1 MDYYSG
7 LYDSL
12 EKVKASRTRR
22 KAQQIPKLTPEEKQ
36 SLLEEYHPDYRVAG
50 FREIRLGQNKGEM
63 APRELVEL
71 LEAPSR
77 LKGIPLDLAHPHH
90 RVDVLVIGGGGGGSA
105 AALMARDEGAKVL
118 MATKL
123 RHGDSNT
130 IMAEGGIG
138 AATRPDD
145 SPAIHY
151 VDTIRGGRF
160 ANVPEL
166 VRALVTDAPRVVA
179 WLERLGVLFDRVED
193 GNILTHPPAGHSRP
207 RSHSCRDM
215 TGLEIMRVLQDEMR
229 NAQIP
234 VLEFSPVVEL
244 LTDPNG
250 ACAGAVL
257 LNLDTRRHVIVHAK
271 KTILATGGIG
281 RLHIQGFPTTNHYGA
296 TADGLVVAYR
306 AGARLLYVDSIQYH
320 PTGVVWPEQMLGL
333 LISEHLRAKGAQL
346 VDREG
351 GRFINELETRDAI
364 SSAIIRACT
373 AQERGVP
380 TPGGRQ
386 GIWLDTPLI
395 ELLHGRG
402 TIERQFTG
410 IHHRFRKFGIDVT
423 QMPILIYPAQHYQ
436 NGGVAIDAWSA
447 TTIPNLYAVGE
458 VAGGVHG
465 RNRLGSNSLVDILVF
480 GRRAGHRAAETLR
493 PEWPGPAR
501 LDHLQAY
508 HAELERLGIQQTM
521 PAPLLLP
528 DYGPSDRAEAVR

>member
-1 MDYYSG
+1 MDYYSTFN
-7 LYDSL
+7 DSL
-12 EKVKASRTRR
+12 QKVKATRSKR
-22 KAQQIPKLTPEEKQ
+22 QMQQIPRLTPDEKQ
-36 SLLEEYHPDYRVAG
+36 TLLEEYHPDYRVSG
-50 FREIRLGQNKGEM
+50 FREIRLGPNKGEM
-63 APRELVEL
+63 APRELVDL

-77 LKGIPLDLAHPHH
+77 LLGVPLELARPHH
-90 RVDVLVIGGGGGGSA
+90 RLDVLVIGGGGGGSA
-105 AALMARDEGAKVL
+105 AALAAREAGASVL

-138 AATRPDD
+138 AATRPED
-145 SPAIHY
+145 SPSIHY

-160 ANVPEL
+160 ANIPEL
-166 VRALVTDAPRVVA
+166 VRALVTDAPRVVE
-179 WLERLGVLFDRVED
+179 WLERLGVLFDRVDD
-193 GNILTHPPAGHSRP
+193 GNILTHTPAGHSRP

-244 LTDPNG
+244 LSDPDG
-250 ACAGAVL
+250 VCVGAVL

-320 PTGVVWPEQMLGL
+320 PTGVIWPEQMLGL

-346 VDREG
+346 VDRG
-351 GRFINELETRDAI
+351 GERFVNELETRDAI
-364 SSAIIRACT
+364 SSAIIRQCT
-373 AQERGVP
+373 ANGRGVA
-380 TPGGRQ
+380 TPGGRL
-386 GIWLDTPLI
+386 GIWLDSPLI
-395 ELLHGRG
+395 DLLNGQG
-402 TIERQFTG
+402 TMERQFTG
-410 IHHRFRKFGIDVT
+410 IHHRFRKFGIDVS
-423 QMPILIYPAQHYQ
+423 QVPILVYPAQHYQ
-436 NGGVAIDAWSA
+436 NGGIAIDAWGA
-447 TTIPNLYAVGE
+447 TGIPNLYAVGE

-480 GRRAGHRAAETLR
+480 GRRAGRHAAETLA
-493 PEWPGPAR
+493 PEWPAHVT

-508 HAELERLGIQQTM
+508 HAELDRLGVRQAT

-528 DYGPSDRAEAVR
+528 DYGSSNHAEAVR

>member
-1 MDYYSG
+1 MDYYAG
-7 LYDSL
+7 FRDSL
-12 EKVKASRTRR
+12 EKVRSTRSRR
-22 KAQQIPKLTPEEKQ
+22 QMEQIPKMSPGEKQ
-36 SLLEEYHPDYRVAG
+36 NLLEEYHPDYRMAG
-50 FREIRLGQNKGEM
+50 FREIRVGQNKGET
-63 APRELVEL
+63 APRELVDL
-71 LEAPSR
+71 LEARSR
-77 LKGIPLDLAHPHH
+77 LEGVQLDLGRPHY

-105 AALMARDEGAKVL
+105 AALAAHEAGADVL

-138 AATRPDD
+138 AATLPDD

-160 ANVPEL
+160 ANIPDL
-166 VRALVTDAPRVVA
+166 VRALVTDAPGVVG
-179 WLERLGVLFDRVED
+179 WLEQLGVLFDRVED
-193 GNILTHPPAGHSRP
+193 GNILTHSPAGHSRP

-215 TGLEIMRVLQDEMR
+215 TGLEIMRVLRDEMR

-244 LTDPNG
+244 LTDPTD

-257 LNLDTRRHVIVHAK
+257 LNLDTRRHTIVHAK

-281 RLHIQGFPTTNHYGA
+281 RLHIQGFATTNHYGA
-296 TADGLVVAYR
+296 TADGLVVAYH
-306 AGARLLYVDSIQYH
+306 AGARLLYADSIQYH

-333 LISEHLRAKGAQL
+333 LISEHLRSKGAQL

-351 GRFINELETRDAI
+351 KRFINELETRDAI
-364 SSAIIRACT
+364 TSAIIRACT
-373 AQERGVP
+373 AQGRGVP
-380 TPGGRQ
+380 TQGGRQ

-395 ELLHGRG
+395 DILNGRG

-410 IHHRFRKFGIDVT
+410 IHHRFQKFGIDVT
-423 QMPILIYPAQHYQ
+423 QVPILISPAQHYQ
-436 NGGVAIDAWSA
+436 NGGIAIDAWSA
-447 TTIPNLYAVGE
+447 TAIPNLYAVGE

-480 GRRAGHRAAETLR
+480 GRRAGRHAAETLT
-493 PEWPGPAR
+493 PEGPGPAT
-501 LDHLQAY
+501 LDHMHAY
-508 HAELERLGIQQTM
+508 HAELERLGVEPQV
-521 PAPLLLP
+521 PVPLLLP
-528 DYGPSDRAEAVR
+528 DYGPSNRAEAVR

>member
-1 MDYYSG
+1 M
-7 LYDSL
+7 
-12 EKVKASRTRR
+12 
-22 KAQQIPKLTPEEKQ
+22 TPEEKLT
-36 SLLEEYHPDYRVAG
+36 LLEEYHPDYRVSG
-50 FREIRLGQNKGEM
+50 FCEIRLGPNKGEM
-63 APRELVEL
+63 ASRELVEL

-77 LKGIPLDLAHPHH
+77 LQGIPLDLARPHH

-105 AALMARDEGAKVL
+105 AALAAREAGAAVL

-160 ANVPEL
+160 VNVPEL

-193 GNILTHPPAGHSRP
+193 GNILTHTPAGHSRP

-215 TGLEIMRVLQDEMR
+215 TGLEIMRVLRDEMR

-244 LTDPNG
+244 LTNPDG

-257 LNLDTRRHVIVHAK
+257 LNLDTRRHVIMHAK

-306 AGARLLYVDSIQYH
+306 AGARLLYMDSIQYH

-333 LISEHLRAKGAQL
+333 LISEHLRAKGAQI

-351 GRFINELETRDAI
+351 ERFINELETRDVI

-373 AQERGVP
+373 AKGRGVP
-380 TPGGRQ
+380 MPGGRL

-395 ELLHGRG
+395 DLLHGRG

-423 QMPILIYPAQHYQ
+423 RVPILIYPAQHYQ
-436 NGGVAIDAWSA
+436 NGGIAIDAWSA
-447 TTIPNLYAVGE
+447 TAIPNLYAVGE

-480 GRRAGHRAAETLR
+480 GRRAGRHAAETLT
-493 PEWPGPAR
+493 PEWPAHAT

-508 HAELERLGIQQTM
+508 HAELDRLGADQQI
-521 PAPLLLP
+521 PSPLLLP
-528 DYGPSDRAEAVR
+528 DYGPSARAEAVR

>member
-1 MDYYSG
+1 MDYYSAFRQ
-7 LYDSL
+7 SL
-12 EKVKASRTRR
+12 DKLKSTRTRR
-22 KAQQIPKLTPEEKQ
+22 RRQEIPRLSPEEKQ
-36 SLLEEYHPDYRVAG
+36 HLLEEYHPDYRVSG
-50 FREIRLGQNKGEM
+50 FCEIRIGQNKGEM
-63 APRELVEL
+63 VPRELGDL
-71 LEAPSR
+71 LEARSR
-77 LKGIPLDLAHPHH
+77 LDGISLDLGRPHY
-90 RVDVLVIGGGGGGSA
+90 RVDALVIGGGGGGSA
-105 AALMARDEGAKVL
+105 AALAAHEAGADVL

-160 ANVPEL
+160 ANVPDL
-166 VRALVTDAPRVVA
+166 VRALVTDAPPVVA
-179 WLERLGVLFDRVED
+179 WLESLGVLFDRVED
-193 GNILTHPPAGHSRP
+193 GNILTHTPAGHTHP

-215 TGLEIMRVLQDEMR
+215 TGLEIMRVLRDEMQ

-244 LTDPNG
+244 LTDPTG
-250 ACAGAVL
+250 DCAGAVL
-257 LNLDTRRHVIVHAK
+257 LNLDTRRHIIVHAK

-296 TADGLVVAYR
+296 TADGLVVAYH
-306 AGARLLYVDSIQYH
+306 AGARLLYADSIQYH

-351 GRFINELETRDAI
+351 ERFINELETRDAI
-364 SSAIIRACT
+364 SSAIIRRCT
-373 AQERGVP
+373 DTGRGVP
-380 TPGGRQ
+380 TPSGRQ

-395 ELLHGRG
+395 DLLDGRG

-410 IHHRFRKFGIDVT
+410 IHHRFRKFEIDVT
-423 QMPILIYPAQHYQ
+423 QEPILIYPAQHYQ
-436 NGGVAIDAWSA
+436 NGGIAIDAWSA
-447 TTIPNLYAVGE
+447 TAIPNLYAVGE

-480 GRRAGHRAAETLR
+480 GRRAGRHAVKSLT
-493 PEWPGPAR
+493 PEWPGPAT
-501 LDHLQAY
+501 LEHLQAY
-508 HAELERLGIQQTM
+508 QAELDRLGVA
-521 PAPLLLP
+521 PDALAPLLLP
-528 DYGPSDRAEAVR
+528 DYGPPNRAEAVR

>member
-7 LYDSL
+7 FRDSL
-12 EKVKASRTRR
+12 HKVKSFRGKRR
-22 KAQQIPKLTPEEKQ
+22 VQHLPKMSSSEKQ
-36 SLLEEYHPDYRVAG
+36 NLLEEYHPDYLVSAFAEVRVG
-50 FREIRLGQNKGEM
+50 PNKGEK
-63 APRELVEL
+63 APRELTEL
-71 LEAPSR
+71 MEARSR
-77 LKGIPLDLAHPHH
+77 LDGIPLDLARPHH
-90 RVDVLVIGGGGGGSA
+90 RADVLVIGGGGGGSA
-105 AALMARDEGAKVL
+105 AALTAREAGAAVL
-118 MATKL
+118 MVTKL

-145 SPAIHY
+145 SPSIHY

-179 WLERLGVLFDRVED
+179 WLERLGVLFDRVGD
-193 GNILTHPPAGHSRP
+193 GNILTHTPAGHSRP

-215 TGLEIMRVLQDEMR
+215 TGLEIMRVLRDEMR
-229 NAQIP
+229 NTGIP
-234 VLEFSPVVEL
+234 VLEFSPVVDL
-244 LTDPNG
+244 LTDPTG

-306 AGARLLYVDSIQYH
+306 AGARLLYADSIQYH

-333 LISEHLRAKGAQL
+333 LISEHLRAMGAQL

-351 GRFINELETRDAI
+351 ERFVNELETRDAI
-364 SSAIIRACT
+364 SSAIIRECA
-373 AQERGVP
+373 AKGRGVP
-380 TPGGRQ
+380 TPSGRL

-395 ELLHGRG
+395 DLLHGRG

-410 IHHRFRKFGIDVT
+410 IHHRFGKFEIDVT
-423 QMPILIYPAQHYQ
+423 QEPILIYPAQHYQ
-436 NGGVAIDAWSA
+436 NGGIAIDAWSA
-447 TTIPNLYAVGE
+447 TAIPNLYAVGE

-480 GRRAGHRAAETLR
+480 GRRAGRHAAETLT
-493 PEWPGPAR
+493 PHWPGPAT
-501 LDHLQAY
+501 LEHLQAY
-508 HAELERLGIQQTM
+508 HAELDRLGLPQTA

-528 DYGPSDRAEAVR
+528 DYRPANHAEAVR

>member
-1 MDYYSG
+1 MDYYSAFRE
-7 LYDSL
+7 SL
-12 EKVKASRTRR
+12 DKVKSTRAR
-22 KAQQIPKLTPEEKQ
+22 RRRQEIPRLSPEEKQ
-36 SLLEEYHPDYRVAG
+36 RLLEEHHPDYRVSG
-50 FREIRLGQNKGEM
+50 FCEIRIGQNKGEM
-63 APRELVEL
+63 VPRELADL
-71 LEAPSR
+71 LEARSR
-77 LKGIPLDLAHPHH
+77 LDGTSLDLGRPHY

-105 AALMARDEGAKVL
+105 AALAAHEAGATVL

-145 SPAIHY
+145 SPAMHY

-166 VRALVTDAPRVVA
+166 VRALVTDAPPVVA
-179 WLERLGVLFDRVED
+179 WLESLGVLFDRVED
-193 GNILTHPPAGHSRP
+193 GNILTHTPAGHSRP

-215 TGLEIMRVLQDEMR
+215 TGLEIMRVLRDEMQ

-234 VLEFSPVVEL
+234 ALEFSPVVEL
-244 LTDPNG
+244 LTDSTG

-257 LNLDTRRHVIVHAK
+257 LNLDTRRHVIIHAK

-296 TADGLVVAYR
+296 TADGLVVAYH
-306 AGARLLYVDSIQYH
+306 AGARLLYADSIQYH

-351 GRFINELETRDAI
+351 ERFINELETRDAI
-364 SSAIIRACT
+364 SSAIIRQCADKG
-373 AQERGVP
+373 RGVP
-380 TPGGRQ
+380 TPSGRQ

-395 ELLHGRG
+395 DLLDGRG
-402 TIERQFTG
+402 MIERQFTG
-410 IHHRFRKFGIDVT
+410 IHHRFQKFEIDVT
-423 QMPILIYPAQHYQ
+423 QEPILIYPAQHYQ

-447 TTIPNLYAVGE
+447 TAIPNLYAVGE

-480 GRRAGHRAAETLR
+480 GRRAGRHAAETLT
-493 PEWPGPAR
+493 PDWPGPAT

-508 HAELERLGIQQTM
+508 HAELDRLGVE
-521 PAPLLLP
+521 PHALAPLLLP
-528 DYGPSDRAEAVR
+528 DYGPPNRAEAVR

>member
-1 MDYYSG
+1 MDYYG
-7 LYDSL
+7 AFHDFLPT
-12 EKVKASRTRR
+12 VKSTRAKR
-22 KAQQIPKLTPEEKQ
+22 RIQQIPKMSPDEKQ
-36 SLLEEYHPDYRVAG
+36 ELLEEYHPDYRVSG
-50 FREIRLGQNKGEM
+50 FRELRVGQNKGEM
-63 APRELVEL
+63 APHELVDL

-77 LKGIPLDLAHPHH
+77 LNAVPLDVAHPH
-90 RVDVLVIGGGGGGSA
+90 RQVEILVIGGGGGGSA
-105 AALMARDEGAKVL
+105 AALAAREAGADVL

-160 ANVPEL
+160 ANLPDL
-166 VRALVTDAPRVVA
+166 VRALVTDAPGVVA
-179 WLERLGVLFDRVED
+179 WLESLGVLFDRVEG
-193 GNILTHPPAGHSRP
+193 GNILTHTPAGHSRP

-215 TGLEIMRVLQDEMR
+215 TGLEIMRVLRDEMQ

-244 LTDPNG
+244 LIDPHG
-250 ACAGAVL
+250 SCAGAVL
-257 LNLDTRRHVIVHAK
+257 LNLDTRLHMVVHAK

-296 TADGLVVAYR
+296 TADGLVVAYH
-306 AGARLLYVDSIQYH
+306 AGARLLYADSIQYH

-333 LISEHLRAKGAQL
+333 LISEHLRAMGAQL

-351 GRFINELETRDAI
+351 ERFINELETRDAI
-364 SSAIIRACT
+364 SSAIIRTCST
-373 AQERGVP
+373 RGRGVP
-380 TPGGRQ
+380 TPSGRQ

-395 ELLHGRG
+395 DLLHGQG

-410 IHHRFRKFGIDVT
+410 IHHRFLKFGIDVT
-423 QMPILIYPAQHYQ
+423 QEPILIYPAQHYQ
-436 NGGVAIDAWSA
+436 NGGVAVDAWSA
-447 TTIPNLYAVGE
+447 TAIPNLYAVGE

-465 RNRLGSNSLVDILVF
+465 RNRLGANSMVDILVF
-480 GRRAGHRAAETLR
+480 GRRAGRHAAETLT
-493 PEWPGPAR
+493 PDWPGPAT
-501 LDHLQAY
+501 LHHVQAY
-508 HAELERLGIQQTM
+508 HAELEKAGVRESA
-521 PAPLLLP
+521 PAPLLFP
-528 DYGPSDRAEAVR
+528 DYGPTNRVEAVR

>member
-1 MDYYSG
+1 MDYYAG
-7 LYDSL
+7 FRESL
-12 EKVKASRTRR
+12 ERVKATRSSRRT
-22 KAQQIPKLTPEEKQ
+22 QQIPRLSPAEKQ
-36 SLLEEYHPDYRVAG
+36 TLLEEYHPDYRISG
-50 FREIRLGQNKGEM
+50 FREIRGGANKGEM
-63 APRELVEL
+63 APRELVDV

-77 LKGIPLDLAHPHH
+77 LMGITLDLARPHH
-90 RVDVLVIGGGGGGSA
+90 RVEVLVIGGGGGGSA
-105 AALMARDEGAKVL
+105 AALAAREAGAAVL

-130 IMAEGGIG
+130 VMAEGGIG

-145 SPAIHY
+145 SPSIHY

-166 VRALVTDAPRVVA
+166 VRALVTDAPGVVE
-179 WLERLGVLFDRVED
+179 WLERLGVLFDRVDD
-193 GNILTHPPAGHSRP
+193 GNILTHTPAGHSRP

-215 TGLEIMRVLQDEMR
+215 TGLEIMRVLRDEMR
-229 NAQIP
+229 SAQIP

-244 LTDPNG
+244 LTDPTG

-296 TADGLVVAYR
+296 TADGLVVAYH
-306 AGARLLYVDSIQYH
+306 AGARLLYVDSVQYH

-346 VDREG
+346 VDCEG
-351 GRFINELETRDAI
+351 DRFINELETRDAI

-373 AQERGVP
+373 TGNRGVP

-395 ELLHGRG
+395 DALHGRG
-402 TIERQFTG
+402 AIERQFTG
-410 IHHRFRKFGIDVT
+410 IHHRFQKFGIDVT
-423 QMPILIYPAQHYQ
+423 QAPILIYPAQHYQ
-436 NGGVAIDAWSA
+436 NGGIAIDAWSA
-447 TTIPNLYAVGE
+447 TVIPNLYAVGE

-480 GRRAGHRAAETLR
+480 GRRAGRHAAETLS
-493 PEWPGPAR
+493 PTWPGPAT
-501 LDHLQAY
+501 LDHLDAY
-508 HAELERLGIQQTM
+508 HAELERLGVAPGS

-528 DYGPSDRAEAVR
+528 DYGPSNRAEAVR